1 MKLISLQINNAMRIE
16 AAFIEPSGN
25 AIFIGGPNKA
35 GKSSLLDSVA
45 MLFGGKKA
53 IPKDPIF
60 HGAKKA
66 KVVGVT
72 EQYVISLSITPKGS
86 YLNVENRDGTPLE
99 GTPQAILNRL
109 FSPLSFNPLHF
120 WAMDADEQ
128 VEELK
133 RLMGLDFA
141 ELDADRERI
150 FEERKGINAEVKR
163 LKGLHQ
169 SMPDYPD
176 APAKEVDVAEV
187 MKELE
192 AAQAHNAE
200 IAEQREAL
208 DRSNAELTDTQA
220 RVEDAQAALVTAE
233 QQVVDLE
240 LDIEKAEDALGEM
253 EAADTEALST
263 QIREAGD
270 TNDKVKAVKAKAA
283 AAATLREQET
293 KADALTSDLKD
304 IDEEKR
310 QEIANAESPVPGLGF
325 DDSGPTFN
333 GVPLER
339 ASQAEQIDI
348 SLDIGAALN
357 PELDILLYRG
367 ASLLDEDMRKLIVEK
382 AETRDMQVFLE
393 VVGRDKDAQF
403 IIVDGRVEGA
413 DDEEETAEEE

>member
-1 MKLISLQINNAMRIE
+1 MKLISLQIDNAMRIE
-16 AAFIEPSGN
+16 AAYIEPSGN

-99 GTPQAILNRL
+99 GTPQAILARL

-176 APAKEVDVAEV
+176 APKKEVDVAEV
-187 MKELE
+187 MKELK
-192 AAQAHNAE
+192 AAEAHNAE
-200 IAEQREAL
+200 IDDKAAQVGILRSDLSRQHGELQR
-208 DRSNAELTDTQA
+208 
-220 RVEDAQAALVTAE
+220 
-233 QQVVDLE
+233 
-240 LDIEKAEDALGEM
+240 AEDAVKELINSIGTSQDVLGTMEDALNEM
-253 EAADTEALST
+253 VQEDTEDLST
-263 QIREAGD
+263 QITEAGAK
-270 TNDKVKAVKAKAA
+270 NDKVKAVKAKAV

-333 GVPLER
+333 GTPLER

-382 AETRDMQVFLE
+382 AKTRDMQVFLE

-413 DDEEETAEEE
+413 DDKEKVTEGE